1 MGITL
6 FIIVTLIFGTYILSN
21 VDGKKAGYAILATA
35 AMAFILL
42 GISLITKDI
51 LIPIGKM
58 WDDALTGTG
67 VVLGIIAIF
76 GAILFAIGK
85 MNLKHKIAIK

>member
-6 FIIVTLIFGTYILSN
+6 FIIITLIAGTYFLAK
-21 VDGKKAGYAILATA
+21 VDGKKAAYAIFATA

-42 GISLITKDI
+42 GISLIVKDI
-51 LIPIGKM
+51 LIPIGIL
-58 WDDALTGTG
+58 WDDALAGAG
-67 VVLGIIAIF
+67 VVLGILGIF
-76 GAILFAIGK
+76 TAILFAIGK

>member
-6 FIIVTLIFGTYILSN
+6 FIIVTLIFGTYILSKVN
-21 VDGKKAGYAILATA
+21 GKKAAYAILATA

-58 WDDALTGTG
+58 WDDALIGAG

-76 GAILFAIGK
+76 CAILFAIGK

>member
-21 VDGKKAGYAILATA
+21 VDGKNVLYATLATA
-35 AMAFILL
+35 GMAFILL

-51 LIPIGKM
+51 LIPIGKKGPE
-58 WDDALTGTG
+58 A
-67 VVLGIIAIF
+67 
-76 GAILFAIGK
+76 
-85 MNLKHKIAIK
+85 

>member
-42 GISLITKDI
+42 GISLIYLVTNFFMDLFMSIK
-51 LIPIGKM
+51 
-58 WDDALTGTG
+58 
-67 VVLGIIAIF
+67 IF
-76 GAILFAIGK
+76 
-85 MNLKHKIAIK
+85 

>member
-6 FIIVTLIFGTYILSN
+6 FIIVTLIFGTYILSKVN
-21 VDGKKAGYAILATA
+21 GKKAAYAILATA

-58 WDDALTGTG
+58 WDDVLIGAG

-76 GAILFAIGK
+76 GAVLFLIGK
-85 MNLKHKIAIK
+85 SVDKFGVE

>member
-58 WDDALTGTG
+58 WDDALIGAG

-85 MNLKHKIAIK
+85 

>member
-6 FIIVTLIFGTYILSN
+6 FIIVTLIFGTYILSKVN
-21 VDGKKAGYAILATA
+21 GKKAAYAILATA

-58 WDDALTGTG
+58 WDDALIGAG

-76 GAILFAIGK
+76 GAVLFLIGK
-85 MNLKHKIAIK
+85 FADKFAV

>member
-1 MGITL
+1 
-6 FIIVTLIFGTYILSN
+6 
-21 VDGKKAGYAILATA
+21 
-35 AMAFILL
+35 MAFILL

-58 WDDALTGTG
+58 WDDALIGAG

-85 MNLKHKIAIK
+85 

>member
-6 FIIVTLIFGTYILSN
+6 FIIVTLIFGTYILSKVN
-21 VDGKKAGYAILATA
+21 GKKAAYAILATA

-58 WDDALTGTG
+58 WDDALIGAG